1 MKYVRIYQKQFCEPY
16 YLPTCDLDI
25 AMTTACMSVCKHK
38 PRDDI
43 LSDVGGLY
51 FVVTPIVQLTVIGFT
66 KGTTSCLDSIVCT
79 QKLFSTIL
87 HGNFSPTIY
96 NMTYLEV

>member
-1 MKYVRIYQKQFCEPY
+1 MHFSNLHIFTPLNMSYCILFCEPY

-51 FVVTPIVQLTVIGFT
+51 FVVTPIVQLTVVGFT
-66 KGTTSCLDSIVCT
+66 KGMTSCLDSIVCT
-79 QKLFSTIL
+79 QKLFSTQ
-87 HGNFSPTIY
+87 T
-96 NMTYLEV
+96 